1 MNDQKILHLVIDLSG
16 FGGAEMTLLRYLSA
30 HPNAATKHRI
40 IALRA
45 LRPGASVGAR
55 LEALG
60 LSVETLGIEGLFDL
74 PRGLLRLIKI
84 VRESHAEILSAWLY
98 YPALIATL
106 LRPFLATKPRV
117 IWHIRSLPYGSFRQ
131 KPLRWLAQ
139 RMLALFSSRSWIS
152 IISNSTASKNA
163 HAKLG
168 YEVSKWHVIPN
179 AIDSK
184 LYHPD
189 EESRANL
196 RVALEIE
203 SRHFVVGTVG
213 RDVPEKGLGDLF
225 NAFGQL
231 YHRASDIEKN
241 QLILLVAGRG
251 ITRET
256 PRFSELLTQNGIP
269 HHAVRLLGPR
279 DDIPKIMNVFD
290 CFVMPSH
297 SESFPNVLAEAMA
310 TARPCV
316 STMVGDCAAV
326 LDDKLYLVEPHN
338 PKELSEKIEAIKILS
353 KASRD
358 AIGLKNRNRVVAH
371 YTPDIMIKA
380 FDQIFDQA

>member
-1 MNDQKILHLVIDLSG
+1 MNDQKILHLVINLSG

-30 HPNAATKHRI
+30 HPNAYTKHRI
-40 IALRA
+40 IALRT

-74 PRGLLRLIKI
+74 PRGLLRLINI
-84 VRESHAEILSAWLY
+84 LRGAGSPLLSAWLY
-98 YPALIATL
+98 YPALIVTL

-117 IWHIRSLPYGSFRQ
+117 IWHIRSLPYGSFRE

-139 RMLALFSSRSWIS
+139 RMLAHLSSQSWIS
-152 IISNSTASKNA
+152 IISNSTVSKNA

-184 LYHPD
+184 LYRPD
-189 EESRANL
+189 EKSRANS

-225 NAFGQL
+225 NAFGLL
-231 YHRASDIEKN
+231 YHRSSDIEKN

-251 ITRET
+251 IMRET
-256 PRFSELLTQNGIP
+256 PRFSELLTQNRIP

-279 DDIPKIMNVFD
+279 DDIPELMNVFD

-316 STMVGDCAAV
+316 STMVGDCATV
-326 LDDKLYLVEPHN
+326 LDDKLYLVDPHK
-338 PKELSEKIEAIKILS
+338 PKELSDKIEAIKLLS
-353 KASRD
+353 KDNRD

-371 YTPDIMIKA
+371 YTPEIMIKA
-380 FDQIFDQA
+380 FEQIFDQV